1 MLSETIKTM
10 AVSIGIMLINL
21 ATGIITARMLGP
33 EGRGIQTTLILWPQ
47 FLAFAMTIGIHS
59 ALLYH
64 MKKSQEEEAELYYS
78 SLLLTLVA
86 GVVAIVVGVIFIPL
100 WLGSE
105 SPEIVS
111 TAQWFMGAT
120 PLMLLFFMH
129 NALFRGR
136 EEFHLFN
143 RMRYMVPLIS
153 LIILLVLVM
162 LDKMTPFTS
171 GMAYLLPYVP
181 VTVMAIIRAMRLYRP
196 KLSKIRLA
204 SRKII
209 SYGLGAYGIDLLGN
223 LILYIDQIILIS
235 LLAPGPLGLYV
246 VAVSLSRMLNI
257 FSASIIMV
265 LFPKL
270 SCLEPKEAA
279 MLSLRVFKITTI
291 GAILCTSIL
300 MVAAPFI
307 IRILYGNL
315 FLDSIPVFYLLVLQV
330 VLGGSA
336 SVLAQVFMAIGRP
349 FVVTI
354 SQAIGIVLVI
364 PLMYMLVPI
373 YGLIG
378 AGLALL
384 IPSLVS
390 LLYVAVIFQ
399 WNFRYPVRELLVNKT
414 DIQWGLDIIRSKKA
428 TASL

>member
-291 GAILCTSIL
+291 GALLCTSIL